1 MENIDFLELSDV
13 MQIHINQIA
22 NYGGANDIRDAN
34 LLESAIEQPR
44 ASYDGSYMHTF
55 PFEMAAAYL
64 FHIVMNHPF
73 VDGNKRTGTA
83 AALVFLDMNGTSI
96 DAISGELA
104 NLTLAVATGSVG
116 KREITA
122 FFESHRTN

>member
-13 MQIHINQIA
+13 IQIHVNQIA

-44 ASYDGSYMHTF
+44 ASYGGIYLHVF
-55 PFEMAAAYL
+55 PFEMASAYL

-73 VDGNKRTGTA
+73 ADGNKRTGTA
-83 AALVFLDMNGTSI
+83 SALIFLE
-96 DAISGELA
+96 AHPA
-104 NLTLAVATGSVG
+104 NRGGPRSRRFQLIFQ
-116 KREITA
+116 RRNI
-122 FFESHRTN
+122 

>member
-13 MQIHINQIA
+13 IQIHVNQIA

-44 ASYDGSYMHTF
+44 ASYGGIYLHAF
-55 PFEMAAAYL
+55 PFEMASVYL

-73 VDGNKRTGTA
+73 ADGNKRTGTA
-83 AALVFLDMNGTSI
+83 SALVFLDMNGISNETV
-96 DAISGELA
+96 SGEFA
-104 NLTLAVATGSVG
+104 DLT
-116 KREITA
+116 
-122 FFESHRTN
+122 

>member
-1 MENIDFLELSDV
+1 MADVDFLELSDV
-13 MQIHINQIA
+13 MQIHANQTA
-22 NYGGANDIRDAN
+22 LYGGASEIRDVN

-44 ASYDGSYMHTF
+44 ASFDGVYLHVF

-83 AALVFLDMNGTSI
+83 AALVFLDINGISI
-96 DAISGELA
+96 EAKTGELSD
-104 NLTLAVATGSVG
+104 LTLAVSMGSAG
-116 KREITA
+116 KPEIA
-122 FFESHRTN
+122 QFFETHQSN

>member
-1 MENIDFLELSDV
+1 MESIDFLELSDV

-44 ASYDGSYMHTF
+44 ATYDGSYLHTF

-83 AALVFLDMNGTSI
+83 AALVNVRSPRSLSRIERIESI
-96 DAISGELA
+96 TVCSPR
-104 NLTLAVATGSVG
+104 VASYCAHHSRLSL
-116 KREITA
+116 RE
-122 FFESHRTN
+122 